1 MSFGPAPGQA
11 FAEDVE
17 RLFQHEPSHNVPAAA
32 SSAPFQAVP
41 SGNSSPSGFGNQHHE
56 HVSTLDEPVWQTILR
71 DMKRIYANLVL
82 VVFPFKN
89 RDQQSSA
96 LRNWDLW
103 GPMTFTLALAICLSI
118 GSPNAS
124 SVFSLVFGTLSL
136 GAVVLTVNVVL
147 LGGNIGFFQSLCLLG
162 YCIFPLD
169 IAAMVTIWVTNVI
182 ARWVVVGIA
191 LLWSSWASVPF
202 IGGSVP
208 PARQAL
214 AVYPLLLL
222 YTCMAWLALIR

>member
-1 MSFGPAPGQA
+1 MLLFHSESAQA
-11 FAEDVE
+11 MGHGCSLAGCNM
-17 RLFQHEPSHNVPAAA
+17 LHKPCLTLLMQHLPMRCAYSIIGHPYLVIKVAFLEANNLAALEARNLKLLLLSAAITPSLP
-32 SSAPFQAVP
+32 PLTTP
-41 SGNSSPSGFGNQHHE
+41 
-56 HVSTLDEPVWQTILR
+56 WC
-71 DMKRIYANLVL
+71 
-82 VVFPFKN
+82 
-89 RDQQSSA
+89 
-96 LRNWDLW
+96 
-103 GPMTFTLALAICLSI
+103 CLQ
-118 GSPNAS
+118 
-124 SVFSLVFGTLSL
+124 LVFGVLSL

-169 IAAMVTIWVTNVI
+169 IAATVTIWVTNVI